1 MFDRQLRLNY
11 LPDMKH
17 FQLQLY
23 QMSRLIKDNLPD
35 IHELFESNDVATT
48 LFASSWMLT
57 LFSSSFELGF
67 VTRVYD
73 LLLYASYEVVFRV
86 IIALLEIHKDELL
99 KLDNFEDIMDYLKNV
114 IPKVNEVQLSQ
125 ILKRVYELNI
135 ARQLLDYKIEYNVL
149 KDEIQNTTQHVESLK
164 MAREDIKNLQKQ
176 VQMSE
181 SNVERLEGI
190 RHSQQQEIQSMQSQ
204 IHSLEVT
211 IETLGDYLITLTN
224 SRTDIDVP
232 TDIRR
237 LLQQLEYQQN
247 KFQQQQTKRR
257 PVFLDR
263 KIGKSVSV
271 NNNLGMSLKVLIEQ
285 NENDNQTPPCAVTP
299 IPEHP
304 QSNFT
309 NAYISKNK
317 YSENM
322 AELMQI
328 KPNSKL
334 VNRDSPEKPKL
345 VEQAA
350 ISESV
355 HEEDEEEMKLERSN
369 STSEHPLTCDDVS
382 FQFNTMQLKS
392 IKTINAFKKQT

>member
-35 IHELFESNDVATT
+35 IHELFDKNDVATT

-57 LFSSSFELGF
+57 LFSSSFNLGF

-73 LLLYASYEVVFRV
+73 LLLFASYEVIFRV
-86 IIALLEIHKDELL
+86 ILALLEIHKDELL

-114 IPKVNEVQLSQ
+114 IPKVNEVQLEQ
-125 ILKRVYELNI
+125 VLKKVYELNI

-149 KDEIQNTTQHVESLK
+149 KDEIKNTTQHVESLK

-176 VQMSE
+176 VKIAE
-181 SNVERLEGI
+181 SNVDRLESI
-190 RHSQQQEIQSMQSQ
+190 RHSQSQEIQSMQSQ
-204 IHSLEVT
+204 IQTMEVT
-211 IETLGDYLITLTN
+211 IQSLTDYLTSLSN
-224 SRTDIDVP
+224 SRTDIDIP
-232 TDIRR
+232 ADIRR
-237 LLQQLEYQQN
+237 LLQQFEHQHNQA
-247 KFQQQQTKRR
+247 QQQIKRR

-299 IPEHP
+299 VPDSTPNHHMPSAVKSRSFDER
-304 QSNFT
+304 
-309 NAYISKNK
+309 NK
-317 YSENM
+317 F
-322 AELMQI
+322 L
-328 KPNSKL
+328 NSKFPG
-334 VNRDSPEKPKL
+334 RDSPEKPKL
-345 VEQAA
+345 VEQAS

-355 HEEDEEEMKLERSN
+355 REVDEEGTEN
-369 STSEHPLTCDDVS
+369 STTTREHPLTCDDVS

-392 IKTINAFKKQT
+392 IKTVNAFKKQT

>member
-35 IHELFESNDVATT
+35 IHELFETNDVATT

-73 LLLYASYEVVFRV
+73 LLLFASYEVIFRV
-86 IIALLEIHKDELL
+86 ILALLDIHKDELL
-99 KLDNFEDIMDYLKNV
+99 KFDNFEDIMDYLKNI

-125 ILKRVYELNI
+125 ILKKVYDLNI
-135 ARQLLDYKIEYNVL
+135 TRQLLDYKIEYNVL
-149 KDEIQNTTQHVESLK
+149 KDEIQNTKQHVESLK

-176 VQMSE
+176 VQMAE

-211 IETLGDYLITLTN
+211 IETLGDYLTSLSIN
-224 SRTDIDVP
+224 RTDIDIP

-237 LLQQLEYQQN
+237 VLQQFEYQQN
-247 KFQQQQTKRR
+247 KFQQQQQIKRR

-271 NNNLGMSLKVLIEQ
+271 NNNLGISLKVLIEQ

-299 IPEHP
+299 IPECP
-304 QSNFT
+304 
-309 NAYISKNK
+309 KNNVVNTAIT
-317 YSENM
+317 SQQNV
-322 AELMQI
+322 A
-328 KPNSKL
+328 KL
-334 VNRDSPEKPKL
+334 NLNLLNRESPENTKL

-350 ISESV
+350 ITEIIRGEN
-355 HEEDEEEMKLERSN
+355 EEGIKLECSN
-369 STSEHPLTCDDVS
+369 LAQEHPLTCDDVS